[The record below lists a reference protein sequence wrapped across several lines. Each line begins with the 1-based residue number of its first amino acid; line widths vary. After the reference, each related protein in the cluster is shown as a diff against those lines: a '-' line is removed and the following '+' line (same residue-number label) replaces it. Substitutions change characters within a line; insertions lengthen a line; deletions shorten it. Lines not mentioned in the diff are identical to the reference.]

1 MQVDETCM
9 DGKEKTKHASKKAC
23 SRATKSL
30 VKCYGGLPAV
40 PRHAALDCVWLQGRS
55 ADGTRRE

>member
-9 DGKEKTKHASKKAC
+9 DGKEKTKHASKKAY

-30 VKCYGGLPAV
+30 VKCYGGR
-40 PRHAALDCVWLQGRS
+40 PRLCRGL
-55 ADGTRRE
+55 RR